1 LSYHSALPNHEFRSP
16 LKGELQTMKSTKSNA
31 SGKRLLQAAAM
42 LVMLVALAISPSTAP
57 TGNAQSSGIE
67 FIFDV
72 LPETPALSTSLTTG
86 TTFYLQGKAY
96 PFRTLNQADCTFRS
110 SSPRQVGTW
119 RAWGQVADDGRLV
132 MNQSLKIDNVGG
144 MIEVQGTTGVP
155 LAGGEATPAIAGTI
169 GAPFTGPSE
178 VLAVTGGVGAY
189 RALNG
194 EAQVRGYCV
203 QDTTVPFR
211 YDRGFCLNI
220 LEGKRK

>member
-1 LSYHSALPNHEFRSP
+1 MIPQSIERRIT
-16 LKGELQTMKSTKSNA
+16 TMKSTKSNA
-31 SGKRLLQAAAM
+31 WKKQLLQAAAM
-42 LVMLVALAISPSTAP
+42 LVMVIALTIFPSTAP
-57 TGNAQSSGIE
+57 VGNAQSSGIE

-72 LPETPALSTSLTTG
+72 LPDTPALSTSLATG
-86 TTFYLQGKAY
+86 TTFYLQGKVY
-96 PFRTLNQADCTFRS
+96 PFRTVNQADCTFNAAT
-110 SSPRQVGTW
+110 PRQVGTW
-119 RAWGQVADDGRLV
+119 RAWGQVADDGKLV

-155 LAGGEATPAIAGTI
+155 LAGGDAIPAIAGTR

-203 QDTTVPFR
+203 QDPTLPFR
-211 YDRGFCLNI
+211 YDRGFCLGI
-220 LEGKRK
+220 VEGKRK

>member
-1 LSYHSALPNHEFRSP
+1 
-16 LKGELQTMKSTKSNA
+16 MKSNTR
-31 SGKRLLQAAAM
+31 GTRLLQPAAM
-42 LVMLVALAISPSTAP
+42 LMMVIALMVFQSAAP
-57 TGNAQSSGIE
+57 TGNAQSVGIE
-67 FIFDV
+67 VIFDV
-72 LPETPALSTSLTTG
+72 LPDTPAPSTSLATG
-86 TTFYLQGKAY
+86 TTFYIQGKVY
-96 PFRTLNQADCTFRS
+96 PYRTLNQADCTFNA

-144 MIEVQGTTGVP
+144 MVEIQGTTGVP
-155 LAGGEATPAIAGTI
+155 LASGAATPAIPGTL

-203 QDTTVPFR
+203 QDPTQPFR
-211 YDRGFCLNI
+211 YDRGFCLGI
-220 LEGKRK
+220 VEGKRK

>member
-1 LSYHSALPNHEFRSP
+1 
-16 LKGELQTMKSTKSNA
+16 MKSMKANTRSK
-31 SGKRLLQAAAM
+31 LIQTAAM
-42 LVMLVALAISPSTAP
+42 LMMVIALMGVQSIAP
-57 TGNAQSSGIE
+57 TSNAQSIGIE

-72 LPETPALSTSLTTG
+72 LPSTPALSTSLATG
-86 TTFYLQGKAY
+86 TTFYLQGAVY
-96 PFRTLNQADCTFRS
+96 PFRTVNQADCTFNTAT
-110 SSPRQVGTW
+110 PRQVGTW

-144 MIEVQGTTGVP
+144 MIEIQGTTGVP
-155 LAGGEATPAIAGTI
+155 LAGGAATPAIPGTL

-203 QDTTVPFR
+203 QDPTLPFR
-211 YDRGFCLNI
+211 YDRGFCLGI
-220 LEGKRK
+220 VEGKRK

>member
-1 LSYHSALPNHEFRSP
+1 
-16 LKGELQTMKSTKSNA
+16 MKSNTR
-31 SGKRLLQAAAM
+31 GTRLLQTAAM
-42 LVMLVALAISPSTAP
+42 LILIALMVFQSNAP
-57 TGNAQSSGIE
+57 TGNAQSVVIE

-72 LPETPALSTSLTTG
+72 LPDTPAPGTSLATG
-86 TTFYLQGKAY
+86 TTFYIQGKVY
-96 PFRTLNQADCTFRS
+96 PYRTLNQADCTFNT

-132 MNQSLKIDNVGG
+132 MNQSLKIDSVGG
-144 MIEVQGTTGVP
+144 MVEIQGTTGVP
-155 LAGGEATPAIAGTI
+155 LAGGAATPAIPGTL

-203 QDTTVPFR
+203 QDPTQPFR
-211 YDRGFCLNI
+211 YDRAFCLGI
-220 LEGKRK
+220 VEGKRK

>member
-1 LSYHSALPNHEFRSP
+1 
-16 LKGELQTMKSTKSNA
+16 MKSTKSNT
-31 SGKRLLQAAAM
+31 SRKRLLQAVAM
-42 LVMLVALAISPSTAP
+42 LVMPVALTILPSTAP

-72 LPETPALSTSLTTG
+72 LPDTPPLSTSLTTG
-86 TTFYLQGKAY
+86 TTFYLQGKVY
-96 PFRTLNQADCTFRS
+96 PFRTLNQADCTFNTS
-110 SSPRQVGTW
+110 TPRQVGTW

-132 MNQSLKIDNVGG
+132 VNQSLKIDNVGG
-144 MIEVQGTTGVP
+144 MIEIQGTTGVP
-155 LAGGEATPAIAGTI
+155 LAGGDATPAIAGTR

-203 QDTTVPFR
+203 QDPTIAFR
-211 YDRGFCLNI
+211 YDRGFCLGI
-220 LEGKRK
+220 VEGKRK